1 MTTKELDFKSK
12 VEILHK
18 LDQINNAIAIKEDN
32 FSNFMGEGTRTIK
45 YYLLVTNIFFICII
59 ISSISYYYSSV
70 VHKITISKQE
80 LNQQKKQL
88 QSIIKD
94 LKKTKESLSTQ
105 IIQHKKIIGTISHDI
120 RSPLKYIQIIAKLLS
135 DTIDEKL
142 DSASHKYAISIF
154 KSSTQLYKFTK
165 NLIEYSYIYI
175 EEKDFT
181 QSTSYSVYDLIEAKK
196 NIHDEIAK
204 STKTIIIN
212 QCDVNLNSEIN
223 IKIISIILQ
232 NLLDNAVKFTK
243 NGTIKIG
250 ARVEKQK
257 IIYWVSDNGL
267 GMQQDV
273 LDYYTNLSKNE
284 DPEKLILSTYGI
296 GLHLVHELLN
306 ILKGKI
312 KFDSTI
318 NQGTTITIEVKLIE
332 NE

>member
-1 MTTKELDFKSK
+1 M
-12 VEILHK
+12 
-18 LDQINNAIAIKEDN
+18 
-32 FSNFMGEGTRTIK
+32 
-45 YYLLVTNIFFICII
+45 
-59 ISSISYYYSSV
+59 
-70 VHKITISKQE
+70 
-80 LNQQKKQL
+80 
-88 QSIIKD
+88 
-94 LKKTKESLSTQ
+94 
-105 IIQHKKIIGTISHDI
+105 
-120 RSPLKYIQIIAKLLS
+120 
-135 DTIDEKL
+135 
-142 DSASHKYAISIF
+142 
-154 KSSTQLYKFTK
+154 
-165 NLIEYSYIYI
+165 
-175 EEKDFT
+175 
-181 QSTSYSVYDLIEAKK
+181 IEAKK